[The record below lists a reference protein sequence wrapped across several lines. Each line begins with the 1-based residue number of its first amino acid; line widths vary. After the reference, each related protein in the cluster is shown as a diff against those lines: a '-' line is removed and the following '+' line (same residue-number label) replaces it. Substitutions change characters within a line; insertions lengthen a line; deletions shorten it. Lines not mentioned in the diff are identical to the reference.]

1 MRKLFSLILLGLL
14 CTSAWGAITCKSIT
28 SSSGEVYEVTIANMY
43 SYYNSGNGW
52 ATNASGGAITSDSY
66 YSAKTGSNNTNYID
80 PETETSGTK
89 GQATGITLKTADNRS
104 ARFYFTGA
112 VKATAFIAITGSSRT
127 ATITIYKKS
136 DDSEVASKTG
146 ESYGSSG
153 AYEKLEITGLSASE
167 QYYAKVTA
175 TNDLCLYAMKF
186 FAPSCTSVVAPTGL
200 SCTAHTKNSL
210 TFGWTAAEHASTYTA
225 TLYSDAECTSEV
237 TSTSGISGN
246 SVTFS
251 TLSGS
256 TTYYCKVQSIGDGT
270 TYCAEGGV
278 TAAASGTT
286 DGKDYTVTAATNNV
300 EWGSAA
306 SSAGSLDEDE
316 TATITATPESGY
328 KFVSWEVSGTG
339 SSLSS
344 DTDNPTTLTMGTAD
358 ATVTATF
365 RALEHYTIT
374 YNKGAYGSGD
384 AIAAGDKTE
393 DADFT
398 LTSSKYTRDGY
409 AQIGWATV
417 DGAAVKEYAMGGTYA
432 TNANLTLYPVWKV
445 LYTQRTVSTAE
456 TWDWSEATG
465 DNVNLTNETTPQKD
479 ADADIVAANFDGEI
493 YAGNCGFPSNFDAI
507 VMYKFQR
514 PKNGSYYQGQTIK
527 IHTDVPG
534 TITVT
539 FANTGSKRPNRYLQV
554 NGTIHGEGSGDEN
567 SASQKTVT
575 VPVAAGDITLTGI
588 YEPTESNYKGAGKDG
603 YQDYAA
609 GNAGNPQYLNY
620 YKIVFIPAHERE
632 VASGKYATVCLPRAI
647 VSADGIDKFYTVA
660 GYRGTANDITSV
672 VIAEAET
679 PLTAGKPYIF
689 HTSAAAQTI
698 YLKGDAVNAPV
709 AGENGLVG
717 RFTDGTITDNDCSY
731 ILRNNEVCKVDGDDV
746 TCVANR
752 AYFNFYGLDSYA
764 GAPGRFIELP
774 MAPNSGTD
782 INNIE
787 ASEEGVKFIREGKLF
802 IKKNGVVYDALG
814 RMVK

>member
-1 MRKLFSLILLGLL
+1 MWAADFI
-14 CTSAWGAITCKSIT
+14 TYSA
-28 SSSGEVYEVTIANMY
+28 SSSGPTFPMNAGGVSLTENGDFNVKNQT
-43 SYYNSGNGW
+43 NSSSEISSEAGIPS
-52 ATNASGGAITSDSY
+52 TKIYMISFKGGALLDIDAGESKKITSITIFAGRNSTGNTNSQFGHGGFSNNKTTWSEISALSAKGYDYGTKITITPTGNYRY
-66 YSAKTGSNNTNYID
+66 YSFGRGALGS
-80 PETETSGTK
+80 TSP
-89 GQATGITLKTADNRS
+89 AANAE
-104 ARFYFTGA
+104 AR
-112 VKATAFIAITGSSRT
+112 
-127 ATITIYKKS
+127 IYKVIVNIAATCTN
-136 DDSEVASKTG
+136 VA
-146 ESYGSSG
+146 
-153 AYEKLEITGLSASE
+153 
-167 QYYAKVTA
+167 
-175 TNDLCLYAMKF
+175 
-186 FAPSCTSVVAPTGL
+186 APTGL

-210 TFGWTAAEHASTYTA
+210 TFSWTAADNASKYTA
-225 TLYSDAECTSEV
+225 TLYSDAECTDQV
-237 TSTSGISGN
+237 TQTTNIATT

-256 TTYYCKVQSIGDGT
+256 TTYYCKVQSNGDGS
-270 TYCAEGGV
+270 TYCSEGGV
-278 TAAASGTT
+278 TDAASGTT
-286 DGKDYTVTAATNNV
+286 DGKAYTVTATSNNALY
-300 EWGSAA
+300 GSAA

-417 DGAAVKEYAMGGTYA
+417 DGAAVKEYAIGGTYA

-539 FANTGSKRPNRYLQV
+539 FANTGSKRPNRYLSV

-603 YQDYAA
+603 YQAYDA

-752 AYFNFYGLDSYA
+752 AYFNFYGLDPYA